1 MNYALGVIAIVI
13 AIISYSVYFRD
24 IFKHKTKP
32 HGVTWF
38 IWGTLNLFIFYEQMA
53 GGAGPGA
60 WVTGAAAVANLAIFG
75 FAFKYGE
82 RNITRLD
89 WICLLIGLLAL
100 SLWLVNP
107 GGVLSVILA
116 CMVFV
121 IGFIPTLRKSFK
133 HAEQETIITFALN
146 STKFLVALFA
156 LQTVSITTALY
167 PAVLLAVN
175 GFFASF
181 LLYQRMS
188 IRIKASA
195 KS

>member
-1 MNYALGVIAIVI
+1 MNYLLGVIAIVI
-13 AIISYSVYFRD
+13 ALISYSFYFHD
-24 IFKHKTKP
+24 IFRHKTKP

-38 IWGTLNLFIFYEQMA
+38 IWGTLNFFIFYEQMIA
-53 GGAGPGA
+53 GAGPGA
-60 WVTGAAAVANLAIFG
+60 WVTGAAAIANLAIFA

-89 WICLLIGLLAL
+89 WVCLLIGLLAL
-100 SLWLVNP
+100 SVWFVNR

-121 IGFIPTLRKSFK
+121 IGFIPTFKKSFK

-167 PAVLLAVN
+167 PAVLFAVN
-175 GFFASF
+175 GFFALF
-181 LLYQRMS
+181 LLYERIS